1 MRALLLLWI
10 GDYQGQGKICGMKH
24 SGKQACHWCM
34 QVFRKGLGTTGSC
47 FADNIRRY
55 MPEDSP
61 YRHDNTYGEDQDDP
75 ADNVPP
81 ANRTPEEVWRVGADL
96 TAGDNSAAETKH
108 IQETTGIDEVCILGL
123 LPMFCIILDICLDM
137 MHVIKNLWQEH
148 LLPLFRGN
156 GCPSKPRT
164 PAYKK
169 NGRNLVGEAKAAAVA
184 TGMNATHDMPNGKMS
199 RRSALYE
206 SALFPVH
213 FSIGVKGLKS
223 LPGTPFVPDTN
234 LCVVAFLSSV
244 PLGCRLC

>member
-1 MRALLLLWI
+1 
-10 GDYQGQGKICGMKH
+10 
-24 SGKQACHWCM
+24 M

-184 TGMNATHDMPNGKMS
+184 IHKERLDLFREVKAVCHT
-199 RRSALYE
+199 RSSQHIY
-206 SALFPVH
+206 
-213 FSIGVKGLKS
+213 
-223 LPGTPFVPDTN
+223 TN
-234 LCVVAFLSSV
+234 Q
-244 PLGCRLC
+244 